1 MGEIPGVREELDRLG
16 RALRAQLVEL
26 IDELTPGADLG
37 LLFLDEPNVA
47 DWHEPLRYSYSAVFR
62 GERPEG
68 VGAADVAS
76 RAAGL
81 LSPAD
86 WDIAGPQEE
95 IGGTKRT
102 YVLTA
107 RRPDGT
113 RIEVRTGDHNSA
125 VLYSGQTPALAL
137 REP

>member
-1 MGEIPGVREELDRLG
+1 M
-16 RALRAQLVEL
+16 
-26 IDELTPGADLG
+26 
-37 LLFLDEPNVA
+37 
-47 DWHEPLRYSYSAVFR
+47 FR

-95 IGGTKRT
+95 IDGTKRT

-113 RIEVRTGDHNSA
+113 RIEVRTGDSNSA
-125 VLYSGQTPALAL
+125 VLYSGQTPALGAVRPIMTVRPPDGL
-137 REP
+137 TA